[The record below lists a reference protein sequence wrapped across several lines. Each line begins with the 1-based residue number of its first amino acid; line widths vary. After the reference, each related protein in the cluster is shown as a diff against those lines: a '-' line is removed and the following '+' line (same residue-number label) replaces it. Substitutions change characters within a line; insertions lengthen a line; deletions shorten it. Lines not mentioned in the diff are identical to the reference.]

1 MCDYARHSSF
11 LRISLQKDRS
21 CGTFLSILCKSQV
34 DPGFYN
40 FPVRCN
46 LSKCSRR
53 SILNQRSFMVL
64 LLLYITVS
72 NLLTCQPNTVWAALP
87 ISLVKFW
94 NMGTL
99 QICRL
104 CPSLFFLFDGWTK
117 GMTFTWESSL
127 QTSLHEFG
135 RIILKDV
142 LKTWANYKN
151 GDVHQR
157 VLFVGKRGNSGRRN
171 SINDTERWP
180 FILSRGWEKSTS
192 FGVAWVSYPEK
203 RHMPCQT
210 CLESPRVTENFRLLR
225 MFL

>member
-11 LRISLQKDRS
+11 LRISLQKGRS
-21 CGTFLSILCKSQV
+21 CGTFFSILSKSQV

-46 LSKCSRR
+46 PSKCSCR
-53 SILNQRSFMVL
+53 SRLNQRSFMVL
-64 LLLYITVS
+64 LLLYQIY
-72 NLLTCQPNTVWAALP
+72 LTCQPNTVWAALP

-142 LKTWANYKN
+142 LKTWANYQN

-157 VLFVGKRGNSGRRN
+157 VPFVDKRGNSGRRN

-203 RHMPCQT
+203 KAHALPDLR
-210 CLESPRVTENFRLLR
+210 RVTQNFRLLR